1 MICVSCFVWQ
11 VQHCCLKDMFL
22 NSHFHDAIMHVLPV
36 AVVRNVSFS
45 SGLINENLTSDQW
58 LNANN
63 TRRHI
68 INCMRPYSLGKKVFV
83 CCLILITIMCFI
95 GVYQNICII
104 ICLLFCC
111 IFIFRLKKLRKL
123 SCSDRRFCKTCS
135 SLLMPEDVD
144 HSEHNIINS
153 LTNNQLMTPTNL
165 LPSLCD
171 NKTNAVSFFALKAE
185 VISKCIIFTMRR
197 YASTVYA
204 MALCPCLLSV
214 TSRCSTKMA
223 KHRLIVDLENFTTA
237 SCRCIGAINKPFDSQ
252 LVDCT
257 YNGRVRHG

>member
-1 MICVSCFVWQ
+1 LLFERYVSEQSLPRRYYACSACRSRKECQFFQWADQRKSNKRSVAKCK
-11 VQHCCLKDMFL
+11 QHEATHYQLHEAFFSRQESLCLLL
-22 NSHFHDAIMHVLPV
+22 NPYNN
-36 AVVRNVSFS
+36 NVFYWCISK
-45 SGLINENLTSDQW
+45 
-58 LNANN
+58 
-63 TRRHI
+63 
-68 INCMRPYSLGKKVFV
+68 Y
-83 CCLILITIMCFI
+83 
-95 GVYQNICII
+95 CII

-111 IFIFRLKKLRKL
+111 ICIFRLKKLRKL

-144 HSEHNIINS
+144 HSEHNIVNS
-153 LTNNQLMTPTNL
+153 LTNSQLMTPTNL

-237 SCRCIGAINKPFDSQ
+237 SHRCIGAINKPFDSQ

-257 YNGRVRHG
+257 YDGRVQHG